1 MLPISRSRSELMKR
15 VPRLVFATVL
25 LVVAFVVSAA
35 AQEPVGEFRPV
46 APGDLDTEQIP
57 AARLVFAA
65 YAFVWVAFVAYLG
78 LLWQRMKRVETDL
91 ADVRTKLGG
100 PGR

>member
-1 MLPISRSRSELMKR
+1 MNR
-15 VPRLVFATVL
+15 VWRL
-25 LVVAFVVSAA
+25 LVVCACVAVWTVSVA
-35 AQEPVGEFRPV
+35 AQDPVNEFRPV
-46 APGDLDTEQIP
+46 SPGELEAEQVP

-78 LLWQRMKRVETDL
+78 LLWQRMKRVEADL